1 MIVVE
6 GVSQYLELTSTCT
19 RLTKMTEMEKKRV
32 IELMKKISTELNVHP
47 ASSESL
53 CGPIQDP
60 AVRKA
65 RKDISVVRVTIPQG
79 LRQMFDPPLPAQV
92 ALTYTCRELDDAVS
106 LGLVFESYWG
116 LTLNG
121 HKMTSDGVYLFKQ
134 MVALTRD
141 RMQEE
146 MDKQML
152 ALTGERMQEEM
163 DDKKIDDVWDDVPWK
178 MSVSGDLHDC
188 DIIMTGET
196 SRKPTR
202 ALADDWIDDSH
213 VGFIESSGFYTV
225 GLNVLADSVEIRV
238 QCT

>member
-146 MDKQML
+146 MD
-152 ALTGERMQEEM
+152 
-163 DDKKIDDVWDDVPWK
+163 DKKIDDVWDDVPWK